1 MHLKMPDF
9 DTDNPTL
16 FSAMFCPS
24 IPVVAH
30 RPSGSV
36 LTTWAIIT
44 ALIGV
49 ALVILS
55 AVINLLSLSG
65 LLYTRLKCKAMCQF
79 QFLPIYNNI

>member
-1 MHLKMPDF
+1 MHLKMPDY

-30 RPSGSV
+30 KPSGSV

-49 ALVILS
+49 ALVIL
-55 AVINLLSLSG
+55 
-65 LLYTRLKCKAMCQF
+65 
-79 QFLPIYNNI
+79 